1 MKQLKNDCARR
12 EVARKG
18 FAVPPAKMQI
28 QTFIWEFAKIR
39 GTLLDDCNRYYKGSF
54 KGLYKG

>member
-1 MKQLKNDCARR
+1 MKNDCARR